1 MELNRINARKMAE
14 LKRRMELAAAPKPV
28 KPQEK
33 SGREVV
39 MEKLYDR
46 GDEVLE
52 AAYAHYPKQAPV
64 VVEQLASYLRK
75 NPKTEKISGGELLE
89 IFRTLG
95 LRFSLKTSI
104 KVQERGKFVDLA
116 DKFKLKKED
125 EEMGQNRP

>member
-1 MELNRINARKMAE
+1 
-14 LKRRMELAAAPKPV
+14 
-28 KPQEK
+28 
-33 SGREVV
+33 

-52 AAYAHYPKQAPV
+52 AAYSHYPTQTPV
-64 VVEQLASYLRK
+64 VVDHLATYLK
-75 NPKTEKISGGELLE
+75 QNPTTEKISGGELLQ

-116 DKFKLKKED
+116 EKFKLKREED
-125 EEMGQNRP
+125 ESE